1 MSWFRDRSADEGR
14 LTSEETAELTNQV
27 AELAKAGLPLAPGL
41 RALADELPS
50 RRVAA
55 VLHEL
60 ADQLERGIP
69 LAAALES
76 QGSRFPSHLRGL
88 LLAGVRSGRLAET
101 FEEFVEIQRNRIEQ
115 RHRIW
120 TILAY
125 PLVLLAMVLGMFVF
139 CSVTFVPGFA
149 KVFSDFDAELPSVT
163 VLLLDLTSPFG
174 IAANLALVAVLI
186 GAAMILGSLR
196 MRAAWAQDLCYSVPV
211 IGPLWRWSRL
221 AEFSRL
227 MGLLLDQ
234 EVPLP
239 RALRLTG
246 EGVGDP
252 YLAKGCRRLARMV
265 EDGNSLADSLPQ
277 VRQFPASLRPVVQ
290 WGQQVPA
297 LSSAFRAAAEM
308 YNGRVHVQSTFL
320 EVIALPL
327 VLVVVLASVG
337 FLVVGLFMPLIS
349 LIQKLT

>member
-69 LAAALES
+69 LAAALEA

-125 PLVLLAMVLGMFVF
+125 PLVLLAMVLGLFVF
-139 CSVTFVPGFA
+139 SSVFLIPGLA
-149 KVFSDFDAELPSVT
+149 KILSDFDAELPALSVF
-163 VLLLDLTSPFG
+163 LLNLMSPLVVG
-174 IAANLALVAVLI
+174 ANLAIVGILI
-186 GAAMILGSLR
+186 VAAMLLVSLR
-196 MRAAWAQDLCYSVPV
+196 TRAAWAQDLCYRVPV
-211 IGPLWRWSRL
+211 IGPLWRWGRL

-239 RALRLTG
+239 KALRLTAQG
-246 EGVGDP
+246 LGDP
-252 YLAKGCRRLARMV
+252 YLAQGCQRLAHLV
-265 EDGNSLADSLPQ
+265 ESGGSPAESLPQ

-290 WGQQVPA
+290 WGQQVLALPA
-297 LSSAFRAAAEM
+297 AFRAAAEM
-308 YNGRVHVQSTFL
+308 YNGRAYVQATFL
-320 EVIALPL
+320 EMITLPL
-327 VLVVVLASVG
+327 VLVIVLASVL
-337 FLVVGLFMPLIS
+337 FLAIGLFLPLIS
-349 LIQKLT
+349 LIQKLN

>member
-27 AELAKAGLPLAPGL
+27 AELAKAGLPLASGL

-69 LAAALES
+69 LAAALEA

-125 PLVLLAMVLGMFVF
+125 PLVLLAMVLGMYVF
-139 CSVTFVPGFA
+139 SVAFVPGFA
-149 KVFSDFDAELPSVT
+149 KVYSDFDADLPSVT
-163 VLLLDLTSPFG
+163 VLLLHLASPLMVG
-174 IAANLALVAVLI
+174 VNLAMVGVLIAAAMFLA
-186 GAAMILGSLR
+186 SLR
-196 MRAAWAQDLCYSVPV
+196 TRAAWAQDLCYGVPV

-239 RALRLTG
+239 KALRLSG

-308 YNGRVHVQSTFL
+308 YNGRAYVQSTFL
-320 EVIALPL
+320 EVIALPF
-327 VLVVVLASVG
+327 VLVIVLASVG
-337 FLVVGLFMPLIS
+337 FLVIALFMPLIS
-349 LIQKLT
+349 LIQKLA